1 MHPKGEGAWGIS
13 ELLWI
18 EQNYNYPCSGEDSRK
33 IVYSCLG
40 VRWQKPFPTQ
50 QPAHPRGSYMKVFRQ
65 YNNVLV
71 SAYFVDS
78 TAVKIMF
85 SWAMR
90 SFTWEVAGNIIFRL
104 RQQQRRTQPNG
115 FCVSHCT
122 IYSKMTNEKV
132 ELVLSL
138 IEHSRIGLPSIAY
151 KQTKDFNILPHLHK
165 SSLAIGWAAK
175 C

>member
-1 MHPKGEGAWGIS
+1 MFGK
-13 ELLWI
+13 
-18 EQNYNYPCSGEDSRK
+18 DSRK
-33 IVYSCLG
+33 IVFSCLG

-50 QPAHPRGSYMKVFRQ
+50 QPAHPRTGHTTENLSSPPSPHHPRGSYMKIFRQ

-85 SWAMR
+85 SWAIR
-90 SFTWEVAGNIIFRL
+90 SFTWEIAGNIIFRL

-122 IYSKMTNEKV
+122 IYSKMANEKV

-151 KQTKDFNILPHLHK
+151 KQTKDFNMLPHLHK

-175 C
+175 F

>member
-1 MHPKGEGAWGIS
+1 MADVKSTPVFFTGANCYTFDRLSVYVGNWNTEWHHHHPYVSQVHPKGEGAWGIS

-18 EQNYNYPCSGEDSRK
+18 EQN
-33 IVYSCLG
+33 
-40 VRWQKPFPTQ
+40 
-50 QPAHPRGSYMKVFRQ
+50 

-104 RQQQRRTQPNG
+104 RQQHRRTQPNG

-122 IYSKMTNEKV
+122 IYSKMANEKV

-151 KQTKDFNILPHLHK
+151 KQTKDFNMLPHLHK

-175 C
+175 F